1 MPNDKEF
8 SVGGLLEHKPDVM
21 LQLLALNLVVQRRI
35 RIQWHMSL
43 TVPKQA
49 LSLTFWDQSKKYT
62 GWGQITPLSY
72 TYTSWQIAAQSQMTK
87 NPVVCWSINQIL
99 CCIYWPP
106 TYWHRGG
113 SEYTCKD
120 WSSHCHRIL
129 DQKPHYIQQSQDKF
143 GNPKLCL
150 SLHTLLHY
158 SQQLIRVVVLFNES
172 SLIWW
177 NLRKMFSKWKC
188 CGKGFQGV

>member
-1 MPNDKEF
+1 MPY
-8 SVGGLLEHKPDVM
+8 
-21 LQLLALNLVVQRRI
+21 
-35 RIQWHMSL
+35 
-43 TVPKQA
+43 VPHHAKAGFKCNILRSEQKIHWIG
-49 LSLTFWDQSKKYT
+49 TDN
-62 GWGQITPLSY
+62 PPSY

-150 SLHTLLHY
+150 SLHTLLHHI
-158 SQQLIRVVVLFNES
+158 QQLLCVLLVLFNDT
-172 SLIWW
+172 SLIWNW
-177 NLRKMFSKWKC
+177 NLGKMFSKWKC
-188 CGKGFQGV
+188 CGKGFLCYGK